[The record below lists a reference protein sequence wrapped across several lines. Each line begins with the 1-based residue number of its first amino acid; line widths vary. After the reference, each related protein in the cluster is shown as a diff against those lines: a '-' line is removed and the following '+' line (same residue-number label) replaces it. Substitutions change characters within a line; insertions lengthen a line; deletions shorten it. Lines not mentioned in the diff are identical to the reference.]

1 MKKRWMAL
9 LGAAVVTINL
19 FAGCGSTGAE
29 QTGNN
34 ADGTATEAVQ
44 GKDSAGGGNAAQSVA
59 GSADTNMSE
68 NQIKSLI
75 RMQLGT
81 MKGWDVQSVAAEGD
95 SSGKQYCYS
104 YKGKALYVTVPYESS
119 VSKIKKKMRRALQ

>member
-44 GKDSAGGGNAAQSVA
+44 GKDSAGGGNTA
-59 GSADTNMSE
+59 
-68 NQIKSLI
+68 
-75 RMQLGT
+75 
-81 MKGWDVQSVAAEGD
+81 
-95 SSGKQYCYS
+95 
-104 YKGKALYVTVPYESS
+104 
-119 VSKIKKKMRRALQ
+119 

>member
-1 MKKRWMAL
+1 MAL

-59 GSADTNMSE
+59 GSADTVIVAMSP
-68 NQIKSLI
+68 
-75 RMQLGT
+75 
-81 MKGWDVQSVAAEGD
+81 
-95 SSGKQYCYS
+95 SSE
-104 YKGKALYVTVPYESS
+104 P
-119 VSKIKKKMRRALQ
+119 RRRDLTRASTGAVGNTAMNR

>member
-1 MKKRWMAL
+1 MAL

-59 GSADTNMSE
+59 GSADTVIVAMSP
-68 NQIKSLI
+68 
-75 RMQLGT
+75 
-81 MKGWDVQSVAAEGD
+81 
-95 SSGKQYCYS
+95 SSEPRD
-104 YKGKALYVTVPYESS
+104 LT
-119 VSKIKKKMRRALQ
+119 RASTGAVGNTAMNR

>member
-1 MKKRWMAL
+1 MAL

-44 GKDSAGGGNAAQSVA
+44 GKDSAGGG
-59 GSADTNMSE
+59 
-68 NQIKSLI
+68 
-75 RMQLGT
+75 
-81 MKGWDVQSVAAEGD
+81 
-95 SSGKQYCYS
+95 
-104 YKGKALYVTVPYESS
+104 
-119 VSKIKKKMRRALQ
+119 MRRRAWQEAQIRSSWR

>member
-1 MKKRWMAL
+1 MAL

-44 GKDSAGGGNAAQSVA
+44 GKDSAGDGAERGRNRGYGHRGDESFVGA
-59 GSADTNMSE
+59 GDG
-68 NQIKSLI
+68 I
-75 RMQLGT
+75 
-81 MKGWDVQSVAAEGD
+81 
-95 SSGKQYCYS
+95 
-104 YKGKALYVTVPYESS
+104 
-119 VSKIKKKMRRALQ
+119 

>member
-1 MKKRWMAL
+1 
-9 LGAAVVTINL
+9 
-19 FAGCGSTGAE
+19 
-29 QTGNN
+29 
-34 ADGTATEAVQ
+34 
-44 GKDSAGGGNAAQSVA
+44 
-59 GSADTNMSE
+59 MSE

-104 YKGKALYVTVPYESS
+104 YKGKALYVTVPYETEDVFIEGTLI